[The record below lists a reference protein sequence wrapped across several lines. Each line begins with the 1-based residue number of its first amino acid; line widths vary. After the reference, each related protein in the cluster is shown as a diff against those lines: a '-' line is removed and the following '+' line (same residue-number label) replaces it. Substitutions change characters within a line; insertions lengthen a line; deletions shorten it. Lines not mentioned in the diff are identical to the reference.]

1 MADMPRYYFHVRDSD
16 GDVSRDTEG
25 QELAHLEAARL
36 EAISANRE
44 ILGEKLLHGGSIDGR
59 IIEITDEKDTVLAT
73 VGADDV
79 LFLDGHYQT
88 YSDDVT
94 KSAPVTNPIGVKPPA
109 E

>member
-1 MADMPRYYFHVRDSD
+1 MPKYYFHVRDSD

-25 QELAHLEAARL
+25 QELDHLEAARL

-44 ILGEKLLHGGSIDGR
+44 ILGERLLHGGSINGR
-59 IIEITDEKDTVLAT
+59 RIEITDDKDTVLAT
-73 VGADDV
+73 VDADDV
-79 LFLDGHYQT
+79 LFLDGHYQN

-94 KSAPVTNPIGVKPPA
+94 KSAPVANPTAAKPPA

>member
-1 MADMPRYYFHVRDSD
+1 MPRYFFHVRDSD

-25 QELAHLEAARL
+25 QELDHLEAARA

-44 ILGEKLLHGGSIDGR
+44 IMGEKLLHGGSIDSR
-59 IIEITDEKDTVLAT
+59 RIEITDDKNTVLAT
-73 VGADDV
+73 VNADDV
-79 LFLDGHYQT
+79 LFVDGQYRS

-94 KSAPVTNPIGVKPPA
+94 KTAPVTNPIGAKPQA